1 MAKVNFTKKAIDAL
15 LVPTKGLQ
23 YHYDTKVRGLCIGI
37 SNAGTRTFVLYRKIQ
52 GRPERLTLGRY
63 PDLSIEQARNKATE
77 ANAQIANGK
86 NPNEQKREARNEMSL
101 GDLFVDYIGKH
112 AKLHKKSWE
121 CDEAQFNRYM
131 GEWRNKK
138 LSRLEKRDI
147 QAIHAKVGSEHGH
160 YAANRLLALLHT
172 LFNKAIDWDVWQKA
186 NPVQG
191 IQKYREKSRER
202 FLARDEMPIFLK
214 ALENEP
220 NEIARDYILISL
232 LTGARKANVLAMRWD
247 EINLNTNLW
256 RIPETKNG
264 TEHSIPL
271 VPEAVALLTKRFQAK
286 KCEWVFP
293 GVGKSGHL
301 MEPKRAWTRILT
313 EAGIDNLRLHD
324 LRRTFGS
331 WQAATG
337 ANLSV
342 IGKSLNHKNV
352 STTAIYARLDTDP
365 VRKSMEIATK
375 AMFDAE
381 SGE

>member
-1 MAKVNFTKKAIDAL
+1 MAKVNFTKKSIDDFSS
-15 LVPTKGLQ
+15 PTKGWQ
-23 YHYDTKVRGLCIGI
+23 YHYDTKVRGLGIGI
-37 SNAGTRTFVLYRKIQ
+37 SSTGTRTFIVYRKIQ

-77 ANAQIANGK
+77 ANAQIAKGE
-86 NPNEQKREARNEMSL
+86 NPNDLKREARKEMSL
-101 GDLFVDYIGKH
+101 GDLFIDYLEKH
-112 AKLHKKSWE
+112 AKLHKKSWQS
-121 CDEAQFNRYM
+121 DEEQFNRYM
-131 GEWRNKK
+131 QAWSKKK
-138 LSRLEKRDI
+138 LSSLEKRDI
-147 QAIHAKVGSEHGH
+147 QTIHAKVGSDHGH
-160 YAANRLLALLHT
+160 YAANRLLSLLHT
-172 LFNKAIDWDVWQKA
+172 LFNKAIDWDIWQKA

-191 IQKYREKSRER
+191 IQKFREKSRER
-202 FLARDEMPIFLK
+202 FLARDEMPVFLK
-214 ALENEP
+214 ALENEA
-220 NEIARDYILISL
+220 NDIARDYILMSL

-247 EINLNTNLW
+247 EINLNTTLW

-271 VPEAVALLTKRFQAK
+271 VPEAVALLKKRFKHKQSD
-286 KCEWVFP
+286 WVFP
-293 GVGKSGHL
+293 GTGKTGHL
-301 MEPKRAWTRILT
+301 MEPKKAWRRILT
-313 EAGIDNLRLHD
+313 QAGIDNLRLHD

-331 WQAATG
+331 WQASTG

-381 SGE
+381 GDE